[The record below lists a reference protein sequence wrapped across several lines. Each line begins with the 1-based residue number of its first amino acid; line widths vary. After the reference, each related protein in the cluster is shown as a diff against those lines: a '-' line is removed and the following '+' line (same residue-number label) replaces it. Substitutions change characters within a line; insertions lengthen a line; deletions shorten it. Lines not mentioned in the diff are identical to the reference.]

1 MINTNIHQKR
11 GSCIRSLLALLL
23 VCSVL
28 FMVQISTAS
37 ALPHTDDVMVV
48 DIDYDTSSVY
58 VTLSS
63 SFSDLQK
70 IPLELIVL
78 SADDTEINTYEVEL
92 KGMSTETFRFD
103 VSLKDPYEIVALLG
117 TGTTRFN
124 DAYTILSK
132 LEGKI
137 TAADSETNK
146 VTIVLDMDPTD
157 VKIGSKV
164 KVTLEQ

>member
-1 MINTNIHQKR
+1 MDK
-11 GSCIRSLLALLL
+11 LALKERIRL
-23 VCSVL
+23 
-28 FMVQISTAS
+28 A
-37 ALPHTDDVMVV
+37 
-48 DIDYDTSSVY
+48 
-58 VTLSS
+58 TLHR
-63 SFSDLQK
+63 D
-70 IPLELIVL
+70 
-78 SADDTEINTYEVEL
+78 A
-92 KGMSTETFRFD
+92 
-103 VSLKDPYEIVALLG
+103 
-117 TGTTRFN
+117 FN